1 MRILAAAAL
10 FSLALWGCDDDSGTE
25 GAGGSGG
32 AGGHMHSADSGAG
45 GSGGIQADTWQPGL
59 MKMGAQG
66 LMVRLD
72 TSDPDPLTRTQHDW
86 AFTVMDG
93 DGVLAGCTVEV
104 TPFMPDHGHGAN
116 TPPTVS
122 EVGDGAYQA
131 SPIDLFMR
139 GLWTVDF
146 ALTCGDATD
155 TVQFAF
161 WIED

>member
-1 MRILAAAAL
+1 MRRWAAAAL
-10 FSLALWGCDDDSGTE
+10 FSLALWGCDDDSSE
-25 GAGGSGG
+25 GGGGAGG
-32 AGGHMHSADSGAG
+32 AGGHGHLADGGG
-45 GSGGIQADTWQPGL
+45 GSGGVQADAWQPGL

-72 TSDPDPLTRTQHDW
+72 TSDPDPLTRTQHTW

-93 DGVLAGCTVEV
+93 QGPQAGCAVTV

-139 GLWTVDF
+139 GLWTVSF
-146 ALTCGDATD
+146 ALTCGDVTD
-155 TVQFAF
+155 EVQFAF